1 MKKTKI
7 QIKHISLLVEVAES
21 ESEWGIGL
29 SNRMELSLDS
39 GMLFVFPTVSRV
51 GFWMKQTYISLDI
64 LWLDA
69 SKKIIWIE
77 KNAPAEV
84 GGFFVEYDPPVEA
97 GYVLEL
103 VAWSCDVNGFFIG
116 DIVIFHEN
124 FV

>member
-103 VAWSCDVNGFFIG
+103 VA
-116 DIVIFHEN
+116 
-124 FV
+124 